1 MNSIVSRIVGILL
14 SIFTIVYFG
23 YQAYMMVYDPYVT
36 ETALVDNYMDQIDIQ
51 GIAVK
56 SEQLLDD
63 ASSGIV
69 NYRNTNSKK
78 VLAGA
83 VVASVYANQEDLEI
97 GQKLTQKQEQLD
109 VLQAVQEKH
118 DSYANS
124 AQTIMSDT
132 KASQLE
138 LVKAIQNN
146 DYSSVYAAQNDF
158 LEDML
163 KQQIALDSTVDFSSD
178 IQALSQEID
187 TLKQSLSKDPVDIT
201 VPAAGYFTNETDGYE
216 TILTPES
223 LENFDDWTPQQLQ
236 QYTTQPVTVNPN
248 ATGKVVDS
256 TEWYFVAEFDTDY
269 LSRMEEGQTVTLSFS
284 EGNGF
289 QVKADIDTV
298 LPFEDRETSLVLLK
312 SSNMSDEVVDLRV
325 ENASMIFSTSKG
337 IKVSKEA
344 LRMVSE
350 TEETEE
356 GEETTTTTP
365 GVYVDMG
372 QVVRFRK
379 VDVLFEGEDY
389 VVCAVHSDDDSY
401 LQIYDEVILKGD
413 DLYDG
418 KPI

>member
-23 YQAYMMVYDPYVT
+23 YQAYMMVYDPYVS

-83 VVASVYANQEDLEI
+83 VVASVYANQEDLEV
-97 GQKLTQKQEQLD
+97 GQKLTRKQEQMD
-109 VLQAVQEKH
+109 ILQAVQEKH

-163 KQQIALDSTVDFSSD
+163 KQQITLDSTVDFSSE
-178 IQALSQEID
+178 IQALSQEIE
-187 TLKQSLSKDPVDIT
+187 TLKQSLSKEPVDIT

-223 LENFDDWTPQQLQ
+223 LENFDEWTPQQLQ
-236 QYTTQPVTVNPN
+236 QYTTQQVTVNPN
-248 ATGKVVDS
+248 ATGKVIDS

-269 LSRMEEGQTVTLSFS
+269 LSRVEEGQTVTLSFS

-298 LPFEDRETSLVLLK
+298 LPFEDQETSLVLLK

-356 GEETTTTTP
+356 GEEATTTTP

-389 VVCAVHSDDDSY
+389 VVCAVHGDDDSY